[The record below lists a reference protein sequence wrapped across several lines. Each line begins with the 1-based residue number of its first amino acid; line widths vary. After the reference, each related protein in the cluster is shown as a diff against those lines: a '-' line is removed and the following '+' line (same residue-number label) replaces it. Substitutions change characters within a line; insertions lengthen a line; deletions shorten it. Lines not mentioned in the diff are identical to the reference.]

1 MGKTYSGPG
10 FFDASY
16 TVEDVTF
23 SKTSWDDML
32 GNAMNAKAKTIPSSF
47 NYYHRDI
54 WERIGP
60 LMKIDED
67 AIQYSSNAYEIE
79 GLKIDE

>member
-1 MGKTYSGPG
+1 MGKSYSGPG

-23 SKTSWDDML
+23 SNSSWNDYL
-32 GNAMNAKAKTIPSSF
+32 GSIMTKRAKNAPSNF
-47 NYYHRDI
+47 NYQHQEI

-60 LMKIDED
+60 LMKIDEN
-67 AIQYSSNAYEIE
+67 AIEYESRSYDIE
-79 GLKIDE
+79 RLKVDE